1 MRAVF
6 NASNQY
12 LAANST
18 LGRPLAGGVPNISI
32 DIIEPDTLFLDRRNE
47 LDLRF
52 GKILRAGRARSVVS
66 IDLFNL
72 LNSDAV
78 LTMNNNFAVW
88 QRPTTILNAR
98 LVKFTVQFDF

>member
-1 MRAVF
+1 
-6 NASNQY
+6 
-12 LAANST
+12 
-18 LGRPLAGGVPNISI
+18 LAGGVPNISI

-52 GKILRAGRARSVVS
+52 GKILRAGRTRSVVS